1 METKLKLI
9 VDTFGSEKFKFNE
22 KIADHTALKVG
33 GTAKLFAI
41 SIKQIEIIKLVEA
54 ARQLKIPF
62 VIFGTGSKM
71 MISDNGFDGIIIKNR
86 TKNIAVVGVKGK
98 VTKSGI
104 GVEEA
109 LVEVESGVSMAGL
122 VEFLLKQNLLAEDVS
137 DLPGSVGGNLF
148 INANLQKKCKNIKV
162 INQDSEIE
170 QIDVKELS
178 LRKHIILSA
187 VMEFK
192 SEGNL

>member
-9 VDTFGSEKFKFNE
+9 ADTFGSEKFKFNE
-22 KIADHTALKVG
+22 NIADHTVLKVG
-33 GTAKLFAI
+33 GIAKLFVIA
-41 SIKQIEIIKLVEA
+41 IKQVEIIKLVEV
-54 ARQLKIPF
+54 ARQLKVPF
-62 VIFGTGSKM
+62 VIFGAGSKM

-98 VTKSGI
+98 VTKSGV

-109 LVEVESGVSMAGL
+109 LVEVESGISMAGL
-122 VEFLLKQNLLAEDVS
+122 VEFLRKQKLLAD
-137 DLPGSVGGNLF
+137 DILNFPGSVGGNLF

-162 INQDSEIE
+162 INQDTEIE

-192 SEGNL
+192 SEENQ